1 MFGFVTRLL
10 TRLMSLIVNLLR
22 IKSIVEAFVRIR
34 SVEASVL
41 SELIKCFFS
50 KTLAS
55 LQLCI
60 SLIVTLAFILYS
72 LFYNGYMPSKVR
84 LDGNI
89 DPNGL
94 ILAAPWSDDGCWVLR
109 MYWQTWHLQQHQ
121 SVCQHPASSSQPGT
135 KIQDW

>member
-89 DPNGL
+89 DPKGL
-94 ILAAPWSDDGCWVLR
+94 ILAAP
-109 MYWQTWHLQQHQ
+109 
-121 SVCQHPASSSQPGT
+121 
-135 KIQDW
+135 